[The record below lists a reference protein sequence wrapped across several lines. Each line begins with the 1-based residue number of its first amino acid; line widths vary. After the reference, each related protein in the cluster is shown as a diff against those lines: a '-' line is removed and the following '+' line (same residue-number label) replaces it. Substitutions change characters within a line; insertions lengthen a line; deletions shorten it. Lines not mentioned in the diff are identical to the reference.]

1 MNLLLT
7 ESWSF
12 GMSELINS
20 IAAFLTFV
28 AICVSLYLAQKSKT
42 LKFKVLGK
50 KINKKAFQEHQYQQI
65 NILNNGHTKFTCTS
79 IGYYINK
86 KYYFVDYIQGLKK
99 LDTTIIEQKAHN
111 KHHITTENVILP
123 TYVQEGDIL
132 QTGLWPADY
141 NFDDIKK
148 NCRVYIFV
156 LINGKVHKFYTG
168 YKYKKFAEEIKIFD
182 EQSLYNQGH
191 KLHSI
196 KSKGINDD
204 YFR

>member
-7 ESWSF
+7 ANWDF
-12 GMSELINS
+12 GVSELINS
-20 IAAFLTFV
+20 IAAFLTFL
-28 AICVSLYLAQKSKT
+28 AICTSLYLAQKSKT

-86 KYYFVDYIQGLKK
+86 RYYYVNYIQGLKK
-99 LDTTIIEQKAHN
+99 LDVTIIEQQAHG
-111 KHHITTENVILP
+111 KHHTTTENLILP

-132 QTGLWPADY
+132 QVGLWPADY
-141 NFDDIKK
+141 NFHGIKK
-148 NCRVYIFV
+148 NYRVYIFV
-156 LINGKVHKFYTG
+156 LINGIVHKFYTG
-168 YKYKKFAEEIKIFD
+168 YKYKKFAEEIRFFD
-182 EQSLYNQGH
+182 EQSLHNQGN

-196 KSKGINDD
+196 NSKEINDD

>member
-1 MNLLLT
+1 MSLLLT
-7 ESWSF
+7 ANWDF
-12 GMSELINS
+12 GISELINS
-20 IAAFLTFV
+20 IAAFLTFL

-50 KINKKAFQEHQYQQI
+50 KINKVAFQKHQYQQI

-86 KYYFVDYIQGLKK
+86 KFYYVNYIQGLKK
-99 LDTTIIEQKAHN
+99 LDTTIIEQQAHSKN
-111 KHHITTENVILP
+111 HITMENLILP

-141 NFDDIKK
+141 NFEDIKK
-148 NCRVYIFV
+148 NCRVYIFI
-156 LINGKVHKFYTG
+156 LINGKIHKFYTG
-168 YKYKKFAEEIKIFD
+168 YKYNRFAEEIKDFN
-182 EQSLYNQGH
+182 EQSLHNREN
-191 KLHSI
+191 KPHSI
-196 KSKGINDD
+196 KSNGIYDD